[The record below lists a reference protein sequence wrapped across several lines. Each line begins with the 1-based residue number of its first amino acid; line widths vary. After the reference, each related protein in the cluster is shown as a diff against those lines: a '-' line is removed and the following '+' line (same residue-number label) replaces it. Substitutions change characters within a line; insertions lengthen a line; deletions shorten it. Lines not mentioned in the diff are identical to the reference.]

1 MRALP
6 INQKKKNF
14 NSMSLIARSVC
25 LTNTHTHTH
34 THTHIHRAY
43 EDGATAMRLN
53 DARCGK

>member
-6 INQKKKNF
+6 INQKKKKKF

-34 THTHIHRAY
+34 THIHRAY
-43 EDGATAMRLN
+43 EDGATVMRLN